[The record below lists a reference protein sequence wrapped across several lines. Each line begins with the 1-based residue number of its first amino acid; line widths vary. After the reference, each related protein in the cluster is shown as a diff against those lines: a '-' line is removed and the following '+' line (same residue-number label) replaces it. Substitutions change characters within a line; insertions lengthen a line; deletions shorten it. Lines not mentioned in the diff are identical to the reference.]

1 MHCRTWRWPCVR
13 PRPLKPWAKSDR
25 LLRDYALTHLAI
37 SGIGAPF
44 AMQHNGW
51 DHALKVTADGA
62 GLVGHAGAVLLRKA
76 ADQTGLTGQLSAAL
90 RKAGTS
96 PAFDRGIVLV
106 LLAAA
111 IALGAPSL
119 TALPPPPPP
128 APLPANAPPAPPAP

>member
-1 MHCRTWRWPCVR
+1 
-13 PRPLKPWAKSDR
+13 
-25 LLRDYALTHLAI
+25 
-37 SGIGAPF
+37 
-44 AMQHNGW
+44 MQHTRW

-76 ADQTGLTGQLSAAL
+76 ADQTGLTGQLSAGL

-111 IALGAPSL
+111 IASG
-119 TALPPPPPP
+119 PP
-128 APLPANAPPAPPAP
+128 A